1 MRNLNITRQQFLNL
15 PVDVTKVGDIALFI
29 DAGEHGTFVGMN
41 GSDMDLQTK
50 TESLT
55 LHVEVVEMPID
66 AWLARIDSPVIVH
79 ASTECTLARLIG
91 EKPGQFRTIVGSI
104 STSLPT
110 LFLPEVTTCQSV
122 QRPKYLAPRSSHLP
136 LETRT
141 NDMTTI
147 ALNVPRA
154 RKDEAKALV
163 PGGTASRRLG
173 TSRSVP
179 TSRRSSAW
187 LLR

>member
-91 EKPGQFRTIVGSI
+91 EKPGQFRTIV
-104 STSLPT
+104 
-110 LFLPEVTTCQSV
+110 EVNFDFAV
-122 QRPKYLAPRSSHLP
+122 DA
-136 LETRT
+136 
-141 NDMTTI
+141 
-147 ALNVPRA
+147 VPA
-154 RKDEAKALV
+154 
-163 PGGTASRRLG
+163 
-173 TSRSVP
+173 
-179 TSRRSSAW
+179 
-187 LLR
+187 